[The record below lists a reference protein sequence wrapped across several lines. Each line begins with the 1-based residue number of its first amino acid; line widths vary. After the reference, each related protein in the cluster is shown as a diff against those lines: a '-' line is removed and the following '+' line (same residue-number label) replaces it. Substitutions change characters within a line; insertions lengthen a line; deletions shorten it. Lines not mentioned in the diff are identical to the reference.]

1 MSGFLDF
8 IASVGKDTSLKN
20 ELGQAHSFGD
30 MRDVAEKRGFSI
42 NETEFASFFRSQS
55 DAIAAN
61 VAGVDGNG
69 MLVFGRDWAYPG
81 PDTDGEMVM

>member
-1 MSGFLDF
+1 
-8 IASVGKDTSLKN
+8 
-20 ELGQAHSFGD
+20 

-69 MLVFGRDWAYPG
+69 MLVFGRD
-81 PDTDGEMVM
+81 